1 LTFQDETNLALDPFG
16 VKHKIAAQIKAHQKQ
31 VIDWQRAQADRTPL
45 PFYSS
50 VDLRDSG
57 HKIVPVDSNLYPAGF
72 NNICPD
78 DLRSAPQ
85 VLKAN
90 LSRLLG
96 GTLDSL
102 PGSQDRP
109 KRVLVL
115 PESHTSNSYYIENLY
130 YLIGIL
136 RESGLE
142 VELGWWGDRNP
153 ENSALPS
160 ANTPEVIRLESQT
173 QKQLS
178 AWPISIKNQRIT
190 LSTHAE
196 WEPDFVVLNNDFSSG
211 YPKALDGVKQP
222 IFPTHTLGWH
232 SRKKSTHFKHYN
244 RLATEFAQLIGI
256 DPWTITIDTRE
267 VTPVD
272 FSEGVGIDQVA
283 DQVRQVL
290 DSTRAAYKTHGIT
303 REPFAF
309 VKNNSGTYG
318 MGIMVVHSADEV
330 LTLNRREK
338 NKMSVGKNKMII
350 ESVAIQEG
358 VPTATLV
365 DRLAS
370 EPVIYLMGC
379 ELIGGFLRT
388 NTQRGEEDN
397 LNSQGMVFRKL
408 CVSDLKRPFFDQDDS
423 DPEDAADD
431 SSGEEP
437 LMELVYGTVARISA
451 MAAGIE
457 IQENANRS

>member
-1 LTFQDETNLALDPFG
+1 MTFNEETNLALDPFG
-16 VKHKIAAQIKAHQKQ
+16 FKHKIAAQIKANQKL
-31 VIDWQRAQADRTPL
+31 VLEWQRAQAEKTPL

-90 LSRLLG
+90 LDRILG
-96 GTLDSL
+96 NDALKSN
-102 PGSQDRP
+102 RP
-109 KRVLVL
+109 PRVLVL
-115 PESHTSNSYYIENLY
+115 PESHTSNSYYIDNLY
-130 YLIGIL
+130 YLLGIL

-142 VELGWWGDRNP
+142 VELGWWGERNP
-153 ENSALPS
+153 EDQKLPH
-160 ANTPEVIRLESQT
+160 ADTPEQIALLSQT
-173 QKQLS
+173 QKELQ
-178 AWPISIKNQRIT
+178 AWPILIQGQRIGIRKG
-190 LSTHAE
+190 S

-211 YPKALDGVKQP
+211 YPEALNAVEQP
-222 IFPTHTLGWH
+222 ILPTHRLGWH

-244 RLATEFAQLIGI
+244 RLATDFAQLIGI

-283 DQVRQVL
+283 VQVGEVL
-290 DSTRAAYKTHGIT
+290 ESTRRAYAAHGIQ
-303 REPFAF
+303 REPFVF

-318 MGIMVVHSADEV
+318 MGILVVHSVDEV
-330 LTLNRREK
+330 LKLNRREK
-338 NKMSVGKNKMII
+338 NKMSVGKNKMLI

-408 CVSDLKRPFFDQDDS
+408 CVSDLRRPFLETDEIDD
-423 DPEDAADD
+423 DEPTD
-431 SSGEEP
+431 EP
-437 LMELVYGTVARISA
+437 LMELVYGTIARISA

-457 IQENANRS
+457 LSEGTSR